1 MCVLWYVITAH
12 SHIRGATTGAGC
24 LYGSCWCDYQRR
36 WANINVWCHD
46 ERYPVEVGVG
56 GVGGNFL
63 DLMAQMSMPIYSF
76 HGLFT
81 RGSLHRMA
89 DNIGLV
95 DPIDDFTGVCTAIYP
110 YATTILIDC
119 IIIDNCKKIVVSEET
134 GVGDLLSGRHWPIA
148 TRQC

>member
-1 MCVLWYVITAH
+1 
-12 SHIRGATTGAGC
+12 
-24 LYGSCWCDYQRR
+24 
-36 WANINVWCHD
+36 
-46 ERYPVEVGVG
+46 
-56 GVGGNFL
+56 
-63 DLMAQMSMPIYSF
+63 MAQMSMPIYSF

-95 DPIDDFTGVCTAIYP
+95 DPIDDLTGVCMADP

-119 IIIDNCKKIVVSEET
+119 IIIDICKKIVVSEET
-134 GVGDLLSGRHWPIA
+134 GVGNILSGHHRPIA

>member
-1 MCVLWYVITAH
+1 MCVLWYIITAH
-12 SHIRGATTGAGC
+12 SHIRGAATGAYC
-24 LYGSCWCDYQRR
+24 LYGNCWCVYQRR
-36 WANINVWCHD
+36 WADNNIWWHD
-46 ERYPVEVGVG
+46 GRYSVEVGVG

-95 DPIDDFTGVCTAIYP
+95 DPIDDLTGVCTAIYP

>member
-63 DLMAQMSMPIYSF
+63 DLMAQMSMPITASTASSPVA
-76 HGLFT
+76 LFT
-81 RGSLHRMA
+81 EWPIILVWWPNWWFDWSMHRH
-89 DNIGLV
+89 L
-95 DPIDDFTGVCTAIYP
+95 PVCHP
-110 YATTILIDC
+110 ILIDC

-134 GVGDLLSGRHWPIA
+134 GVGDLFSGRHRPIA